1 MKEQRGVTLLEL
13 LVTIVIIFILASVAQ
28 PMAKV
33 TWKRNKEMELR
44 RNLRIIREAID
55 QFKQD
60 WDAKRIS
67 HLESGIA
74 NEETGYPKNLD
85 VLVKGAPVAGPNDK
99 KMRYLRRIPSDPIA
113 NSVEWG
119 LSCYKDEP
127 DSDAWCGDDVYDV
140 YTKGEGTALDGTKY
154 REW

>member
-1 MKEQRGVTLLEL
+1 
-13 LVTIVIIFILASVAQ
+13 
-28 PMAKV
+28 
-33 TWKRNKEMELR
+33 MELR

-99 KMRYLRRIPSDPIA
+99 KMRYLRSIPSDPIA
-113 NSVEWG
+113 NSVGWG
-119 LSCYKDEP
+119 LRCYKDEP
-127 DSDAWCGDDVYDV
+127 DLNNWCGDDVYDV
-140 YTKGEGTALDGTKY
+140 YTTGEGTALDGTKY

>member
-28 PMAKV
+28 PMVKV
-33 TWKRNKEMELR
+33 TWKRTKEMELR

-119 LSCYKDEP
+119 LRCYKDEA
-127 DSDAWCGDDVYDV
+127 DLNNWCGDDVYDI

-154 REW
+154 RDW